1 MRQPILGQISEILAY
16 LPPSKI
22 SGFLRVKA
30 SSPARQCQCARKL
43 FPLILKTHATVQ
55 PSVDIYNISNPSTCI
70 LWHSDTSIDR
80 FWMLLIVHSRR
91 YIFSDYLSHKS
102 WPQNR
107 KLVKTVK
114 APHRNRLPIWWQL
127 YLSLASAFRKNGS
140 QLFLNGTA
148 LVNLSYPIL
157 SMSWS
162 DWENID
168 QRIQTISPFT
178 INPHMKI
185 SYTASLWFIYL
196 LGSGKGMCG

>member
-127 YLSLASAFRKNGS
+127 YLVLPQPSASS
-140 QLFLNGTA
+140 PVCT
-148 LVNLSYPIL
+148 
-157 SMSWS
+157 MSWS
-162 DWENID
+162 DGENID
-168 QRIQTISPFT
+168 QRLSTCRSPFT
-178 INPHMKI
+178 ITLISWCKLVTQPH
-185 SYTASLWFIYL
+185 
-196 LGSGKGMCG
+196 

>member
-1 MRQPILGQISEILAY
+1 MPNSKSLFPWKLNATTNFRSNIWNPR
-16 LPPSKI
+16 LPPSLQD
-22 SGFLRVKA
+22 LRVKA

-127 YLSLASAFRKNGS
+127 YLSLASAFRKFPGMYHVLIWLRKYWPETVYM
-140 QLFLNGTA
+140 QITF
-148 LVNLSYPIL
+148 YDHP
-157 SMSWS
+157 
-162 DWENID
+162 NIMM
-168 QRIQTISPFT
+168 Q
-178 INPHMKI
+178 I
-185 SYTASLWFIYL
+185 SYTASLNFIYL